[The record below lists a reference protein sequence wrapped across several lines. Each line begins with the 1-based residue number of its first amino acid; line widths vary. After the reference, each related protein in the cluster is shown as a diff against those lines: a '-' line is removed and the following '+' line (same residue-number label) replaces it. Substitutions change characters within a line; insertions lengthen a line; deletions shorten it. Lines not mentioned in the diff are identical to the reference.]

1 MSVLIGSGT
10 KVIVQGIT
18 GKQGF
23 FHGRRMLECG
33 TAVVAGTS
41 PRPDAP
47 GPEGI
52 PVYDTVRKAMA
63 ETGADASVTASVVFV
78 PPAAAGAAIMEAA
91 EAGIRLVVC
100 ITEGVPLHDMLKVR
114 EALSG
119 NPVRL
124 IGPNSPGIHVPS
136 VCTIGIIPSG
146 TGSPGPVGVLSRS
159 GTLLYEA
166 VDQMTAAG
174 MGQSACIGLGGDPMP
189 GTRLAEGL
197 ALFADDP
204 GTDAVLILGEI
215 GGSQEEEAADL
226 IRSGFPKPVFVFVA
240 GVSAPPGRRMGHAG
254 AFIERGRGDARS
266 KMKALSDAGAMVI
279 DSPAAI
285 GEAVRERLTAGSRP

>member
-1 MSVLIGSGT
+1 MSVLIGPGT
-10 KVIVQGIT
+10 KVMVQGIT
-18 GKQGF
+18 GKQGS
-23 FHGRRMLECG
+23 FHSRRMRATG
-33 TAVVAGTS
+33 TTVVAGTC
-41 PRPDAP
+41 PRHAAAGPD
-47 GPEGI
+47 GI
-52 PVYDTVRKAMA
+52 PVFTSVREAVM
-63 ETGADASVTASVVFV
+63 ETGADVSVVFV
-78 PPAAAGAAIMEAA
+78 PPAAAGAAIIEAA
-91 EAGIRLVVC
+91 EAGIRLVIC

-119 NPVRL
+119 LTIRL

-136 VCTIGIIPSG
+136 VCTMGIIPSCV
-146 TGSPGPVGVLSRS
+146 GSPGPVGVLSRS

-174 MGQSACIGLGGDPMP
+174 AGQSACIGLGGDPMP

-197 ALFADDP
+197 TLFAEDP
-204 GTDAVLILGEI
+204 DTEAVLMLGEI

-226 IRSGFPKPVFVFVA
+226 IRSGFPKPVLAFVA

-254 AFIERGRGDARS
+254 AFIDRGRGDARS
-266 KMKALSDAGAMVI
+266 KMKALSDAGATVI

-285 GEAVRERLTAGSRP
+285 GEAVRACIGEGESV